1 MEGRGEIDLS
11 IGIERPDPAVPG
23 AAEGPA
29 ASDSS
34 AEIVIRVRDSGPGI
48 PPKIRERLFFPFF
61 TSKPG
66 GSGMGLAVARKIVES
81 HHGILDVDSG
91 TGRGATFIVKLPL
104 RGSPEPIPGKGA
116 GR

>member
-1 MEGRGEIDLS
+1 
-11 IGIERPDPAVPG
+11 
-23 AAEGPA
+23 
-29 ASDSS
+29 S

-104 RGSPEPIPGKGA
+104 RESLEPIPGKGA